1 MKDRSG
7 TVRMQLQD
15 NSLTFIALAGG
26 GQSQSIVG
34 SVSNIRGTLG
44 QGNLNEQRLEVAI
57 AQVEDLIMP
66 VLRSFP
72 AMTKLEIDGA
82 ELSAVFRLLSVNAD
96 EAIPVES
103 VERLFNQLADHVAGS
118 PVAWRQSLSPK
129 QVAVGLVVLRE
140 VMHHGGYSSVFL
152 FPKAE

>member
-15 NSLTFIALAGG
+15 NSLTLIALAGG

>member
-1 MKDRSG
+1 
-7 TVRMQLQD
+7 MQLPD

-26 GQSQSIVG
+26 GQSHSIVG
-34 SVSNIRGTLG
+34 SVSNIREALG

-57 AQVEDLIMP
+57 AQVEGLIMP

-82 ELSAVFRLLSVNAD
+82 ELSAVFRLLSVNVG

-103 VERLFNQLADHVAGS
+103 VERLFNQLADHVTGS
-118 PVAWRQSLSPK
+118 PVAWRQSLSPE
-129 QVAVGLVVLRE
+129 QVAVALVVLRE
-140 VMHHGGYSSVFL
+140 VMHHGGYSSVSL
-152 FPKAE
+152 FPRAE